1 MYTTAYVQ
9 YASPVCTSHIKVTIS
24 TTLTNFRDRVRTT
37 TNGVGHLYAM
47 GFTQRFSKGSVQLQD
62 DVQDVEE
69 HEKKG
74 PLHHYNSALTTDL

>member
-9 YASPVCTSHIKVTIS
+9 CLRPFYTSHINVTIS
-24 TTLTNFRDRVRTT
+24 TTWTNFRDRVRTA
-37 TNGVGHLYAM
+37 TNGVGDLYAM
-47 GFTQRFSKGSVQLQD
+47 GFTQHFSKGSVQLQD
-62 DVQDVEE
+62 DVGDVEE